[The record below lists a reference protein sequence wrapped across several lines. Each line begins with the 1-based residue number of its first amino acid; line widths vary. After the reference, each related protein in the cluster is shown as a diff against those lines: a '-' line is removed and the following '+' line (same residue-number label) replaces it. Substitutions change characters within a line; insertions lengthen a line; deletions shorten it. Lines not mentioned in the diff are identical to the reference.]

1 MHLWTVSILNTQHP
15 PLFTDILSFYN
26 NLLLE
31 YNEFKE
37 QAAMI
42 QNGSHPSPPINPV
55 VDALEELMSEVED
68 MTVGFESRLNRIRRE
83 GDRAFSSDTDFDSK
97 EGSPPEAEV
106 SILPISGDGTEKGKS
121 EEKVLQEVADA
132 ILGRSEGEVVEAL
145 GRAEGV
151 EGEKAQV
158 KHEEL

>member
-1 MHLWTVSILNTQHP
+1 
-15 PLFTDILSFYN
+15 
-26 NLLLE
+26 
-31 YNEFKE
+31 
-37 QAAMI
+37 MI

-68 MTVGFESRLNRIRRE
+68 MTVGFESRLTRIRRE

-97 EGSPPEAEV
+97 EGSVSGGNPPDAEV
-106 SILPISGDGTEKGKS
+106 SILPILGDGTEKGKS

-145 GRAEGV
+145 GRADGV
-151 EGEKAQV
+151 EGENAQV
-158 KHEEL
+158 RHEEL